1 MVVCL
6 DDVGLLSDSVQHR
19 CAFHTKCPFVKKC
32 ALFKMGNEKITSL
45 LMNYSKVVA
54 LLDNKLTENKM

>member
-6 DDVGLLSDSVQHR
+6 YGVGLLSDSVQHR

-32 ALFKMGNEKITSL
+32 ALIKMGNEKITMSL
-45 LMNYSKVVA
+45 DELFKSSCVA
-54 LLDNKLTENKM
+54 G